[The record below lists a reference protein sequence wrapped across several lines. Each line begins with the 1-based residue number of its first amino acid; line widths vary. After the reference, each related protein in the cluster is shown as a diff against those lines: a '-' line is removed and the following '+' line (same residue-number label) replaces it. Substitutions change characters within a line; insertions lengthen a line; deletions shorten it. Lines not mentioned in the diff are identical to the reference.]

1 MSKLSFPYRRNLRA
15 TLPHFRVEQRVK
27 DALCR
32 IAKKY
37 DMPTSEL
44 CRMAVDQLVKADWPR
59 TLE

>member
-1 MSKLSFPYRRNLRA
+1 MKVSIPYRKNLRA
-15 TLPHFRVEQRVK
+15 TLPHFRVEQHVY
-27 DALCR
+27 DAVCR

-59 TLE
+59 MRE